1 MKEEEKMKGVE
12 KDTKNNLIKLQIKG
26 KKGGKD
32 KIINKF
38 I

>member
-26 KKGGKD
+26 KKRER
-32 KIINKF
+32 IRE
-38 I
+38 